1 MSKLYKIERHHVL
14 YVRADSAEEAAE
26 LAEEDMAAYEEYTDS
41 EPEEVGHVDTGL
53 GFALVPDDDDDEAE
67 EVEA

>member
-26 LAEEDMAAYEEYTDS
+26 LAEEDLAVYEEYTDG
-41 EPEEVGHVDTGL
+41 EPEEVDHVNTGM
-53 GFALVPDDDDDEAE
+53 GYVLVPDEEDEE
-67 EVEA
+67 

>member
-26 LAEEDMAAYEEYTDS
+26 LAEEDLAAYEEYTDS
-41 EPEEVGHVDTGL
+41 EPEEVDHVDTGL
-53 GFALVPDDDDDEAE
+53 GLVLVPDEE
-67 EVEA
+67 EVET